1 MAGSADRSPDSAPA
15 GSAPQPGSQ
24 LTALAGLSGGDL
36 LSSADLSAEQT
47 RGLLE
52 LAAALK
58 AGRRSIRLEGRIL
71 GLIFSK
77 ASTRTRVS
85 FSVAMA
91 RLGGQTIDLLPT
103 VTQVGRG
110 EPVAD
115 TARVLSRY
123 CDALAIRTF
132 AQEDLEAYAHWAS
145 IPVINALTD
154 REHPCQALADFLTMA
169 ESFACG
175 TDGRLELERLRGLTL
190 AYVGDGN
197 NVAHSLM
204 LCGALLGV
212 NVRVG
217 TPEGFAPDPA
227 VLEQARQLAGGE
239 AAITVVHDPVE
250 AVRGAQALYTDVWAS
265 MGQEE
270 EQAER
275 ERAFAGWCLE
285 ESLLSEA
292 EPRAIVL
299 HCLPAHRGEEISAGV
314 IEGSASRVFDQA
326 ENRLHAQQ
334 ALLATLLG
342 GL

>member
-1 MAGSADRSPDSAPA
+1 MAALNAYP
-15 GSAPQPGSQ
+15 
-24 LTALAGLSGGDL
+24 ALAELTGKDF
-36 LSSADLSAEQT
+36 LSSADISSEQT
-47 RGLLE
+47 IQLLE
-52 LAAALK
+52 LAGDLK
-58 AGRRSIRLEGRIL
+58 ASRLSVDVGGKVL

-91 RLGGQTIDLLPT
+91 RLGGQTLDLNPQ

-123 CDALAIRTF
+123 VDALAIRTF
-132 AQEDLEAYAHWAS
+132 AQEELADYGHWAS

-154 REHPCQALADFLTMA
+154 LEHPCQALADYLTLQEA
-169 ESFACG
+169 FG
-175 TDGRLELERLRGLTL
+175 TVAGLTL

-217 TPEGFAPDPA
+217 SPAGFEPSEA
-227 VLEQARQLAGGE
+227 VLQQARRLADGRCE
-239 AAITVVHDPVE
+239 ISVLNDPV
-250 AVRGAQALYTDVWAS
+250 ATVRNAHALYTDVWAS

-270 EQAER
+270 EKAER
-275 ERAFAGWCLE
+275 ERAFAGWCLNE
-285 ESLLSEA
+285 ELVAEA
-292 EPRAIVL
+292 DARAIVL
-299 HCLPAHRGEEISAGV
+299 HCLPAYRGLEISAGAM
-314 IEGSASRVFDQA
+314 EGSNSRIFNQA

-334 ALLATLLG
+334 ALLAALLSH
-342 GL
+342 

>member
-1 MAGSADRSPDSAPA
+1 MPATSSNAEAADAQAP
-15 GSAPQPGSQ
+15 
-24 LTALAGLSGGDL
+24 LAGLTGGDL
-36 LSSADLSAEQT
+36 LSSADLTPQQTSA
-47 RGLLE
+47 LLE
-52 LAAALK
+52 LAADLK
-58 AGRRSIRLEGRIL
+58 AGRRRIDLGGKVL

-85 FSVAMA
+85 FTVAMA

-132 AQEDLEAYAHWAS
+132 AQDDLEAYAHWAT

-154 REHPCQALADFLTMA
+154 LEHPCQALADFLTLQEA
-169 ESFACG
+169 FGSSLA
-175 TDGRLELERLRGLTL
+175 GLTL

-212 NVRVG
+212 NVRIG
-217 TPEGFAPDPA
+217 CPEGFAPDPL
-227 VLEQARQLAGGE
+227 VLERAGALAVKG
-239 AAITVVHDPVE
+239 AQITVVHDPLE
-250 AVRGAQALYTDVWAS
+250 AVRGAQAVYTDVWAS

-275 ERAFAGWCLE
+275 ERAFRGWCLDE
-285 ESLLSEA
+285 VLLSEA
-292 EPRAIVL
+292 DPRAIVL

-314 IEGSASRVFDQA
+314 IEGGASRVFDQA

-334 ALLATLLG
+334 ALLACLLG

>member
-1 MAGSADRSPDSAPA
+1 MATSSTLDDSMLRGSE
-15 GSAPQPGSQ
+15 
-24 LTALAGLSGGDL
+24 LSGLRGRDL
-36 LSSADLSAEQT
+36 LSCFQLSSPEVVALLRLAADLK
-47 RGLLE
+47 RGS
-52 LAAALK
+52 
-58 AGRRSIRLEGRIL
+58 RSIDLGGRML

-85 FSVAMA
+85 FTVAMA
-91 RLGGQTIDLLPT
+91 RLGGQTIDLNPQ

-110 EPVAD
+110 EPIAD

-132 AQEDLEAYAHWAS
+132 AQSEIEEYAHWAS

-154 REHPCQALADFLTMA
+154 LEHPCQALADFLTMA
-169 ESFACG
+169 ERFAYG
-175 TDGRLELERLRGLTL
+175 PDGRLELERLQGLTM

-217 TPEGFAPDPA
+217 GPSGYEPSPV
-227 VLEQARQLAGGE
+227 VLEQARQLAGGRCT
-239 AAITVVHDPVE
+239 ISVVNDPVE
-250 AVRGAQALYTDVWAS
+250 SVRGAHALYTDVWAS

-270 EQAER
+270 EKARR
-275 ERAFAGWCLE
+275 EADFRGWCLNE
-285 ESLLSEA
+285 ELIAEA
-292 EPRAIVL
+292 DASAIVL
-299 HCLPAHRGEEISAGV
+299 HCLPAYRGLEISAGAM
-314 IEGSASRVFDQA
+314 EGSSSRIFDQA

-334 ALLATLLG
+334 ALLAALLAPA
-342 GL
+342 